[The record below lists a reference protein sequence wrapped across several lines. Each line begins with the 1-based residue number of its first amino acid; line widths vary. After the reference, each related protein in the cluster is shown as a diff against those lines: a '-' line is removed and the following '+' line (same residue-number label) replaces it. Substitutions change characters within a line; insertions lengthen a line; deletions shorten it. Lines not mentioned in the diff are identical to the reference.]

1 MAMVYKW
8 KAYASVSGLTA
19 QTAGEELERI
29 RRARNGHMI
38 AADVLKEARKASSP
52 LHSAFEWDD
61 KKAAHHYRLGQ
72 ASDLIRAVV
81 LIDDTKPDMPPIR
94 AFVNVGEDEERG
106 YTSVVAAMSDTVMRA
121 QVIARAWKELEDWRK
136 RYEGLVEFSQIF
148 AVVDDTKETVTRKA
162 A

>member
-8 KAYASVSGLTA
+8 KAYASVQGVSA
-19 QTAGEELERI
+19 QQAGEELERI
-29 RRARNGHMI
+29 RKMRNGNMI
-38 AADVLKEARKASSP
+38 AADVLKEARKASNP

-61 KKAAHHYRLGQ
+61 KKAAHHYRLNQ

-81 LIDDTKPDMPPIR
+81 VIDESKPNALPVR
-94 AFVNVGEDEERG
+94 AFVNVGIDEDRG
-106 YTSVVAAMSDTVMRA
+106 YTSVVAAMSDTVIRA

-136 RYEGLVEFSQIF
+136 RYEGLVEFSQVF
-148 AVVDDTKETVTRKA
+148 SVVDETKDSVSRKA

>member
-1 MAMVYKW
+1 MTMVYKW
-8 KAYASVSGLTA
+8 KPYASLPGISA
-19 QTAGEELERI
+19 QVAGEELERI
-29 RRARNGHMI
+29 RRSRNGNMI

-61 KKAAHHYRLGQ
+61 KKAAHHYRLSQ
-72 ASDLIRAVV
+72 AGELIRAVV
-81 LIDDTKPDMPPIR
+81 VIDDSKPESAPVR
-94 AFVNVGEDEERG
+94 AFVNVGENEERG

-136 RYEGLVEFSQIF
+136 RYEELLEFSQVF
-148 AVVDDTKETVTRKA
+148 AVVDQTKDSVSRKA